1 MIEVQHNGQVLTV
14 DANTLQQLQ
23 VQVPLQQLVAE
34 QQQGAPG
41 SPTSVALDQQ
51 HQQLQQQRQQL
62 QVTKDTILELKSCHD
77 RFLS

>member
-23 VQVPLQQLVAE
+23 VQVPLQQLVME
-34 QQQGAPG
+34 QQQGAG
-41 SPTSVALDQQ
+41 SPTTVALDQQ

-62 QVTKDTILELKSCHD
+62 QVNT
-77 RFLS
+77 